1 MMKAVRIYKIGGPE
15 VLSYEDVPLPEP
27 GAGQVRVKIE
37 AIGVNYADI
46 YQRSGLYPSQL
57 PTTLGQEA
65 TGVVDAVGPD
75 VTDVRVGERVAY
87 TSQPGAY
94 AEYAVVAASFLVPL
108 PEGIETQTAAAV
120 MLQGMTAHYLALS
133 TYALKSGEVALVHAA
148 AGGVG
153 QLLVQI
159 ARRQGARVI
168 GTVST
173 EEKARLAR
181 EAGASDIIL
190 YTQTDFAP
198 ETRRLT
204 SGTGAHVVYDSVGK
218 TTFEGSLD
226 SLRPRGYLVL
236 FGQSSG
242 PVSSFDPQVLNRKG
256 SLFLTRPTLVNYIA
270 TREELLWRSS
280 DLFKWIK
287 DSELKVRIDKTF
299 PLSAAAEA
307 HRHLEARQT
316 RGKVLLI
323 P

>member
-1 MMKAVRIYKIGGPE
+1 MKAVRINTLGGPE

-37 AIGVNYADI
+37 AIGVNFADI

-65 TGVVDAVGPD
+65 AGVVDAVGSD
-75 VTDVRVGERVAY
+75 VADVRVGERVAY

-108 PEGIETQTAAAV
+108 PEGIETRTAAAV

-287 DSELKVRIDKTF
+287 DGELKVRIDKTF

-307 HRHLEARQT
+307 HRHLEGRQT